1 MMTELVLVEGVSDVQ
16 LISYYLQNVYGW
28 KHENENTLKMKPL
41 DKNEHI
47 ESLSKNG
54 NQLILCGVGG
64 NGKFAYFVKQHRVND
79 MIVERDI
86 SSLIVVTDRDEASDG
101 TVKRVINNLL
111 DKISVHVGQWKRNTI
126 EDSFGQAKSIDTY
139 LLIIPANEKG
149 ALERVI
155 IDALN
160 DIPEET
166 ALIQEV
172 VQFIDSLRG
181 NLVHELN
188 QTNKANKATVGT
200 FFSVRNPKNAM
211 RSFGV
216 FISKID
222 WSKSASLKQLFSPFQ
237 YLGEE
242 KPINR
247 DFQY

>member
-1 MMTELVLVEGVSDVQ
+1 MTTELILVEGVSDAQ

-28 KHENENTLKMKPL
+28 KHKRENILGIEPL
-41 DKNEHI
+41 DEHEHI

-54 NQLILCGVGG
+54 NQVVLCGVGG
-64 NGKFAYFVKQHRVND
+64 NGKFVRFVEQHRINY
-79 MIVERDI
+79 IVIEKDI
-86 SSLIVVTDRDEASDG
+86 SSLVVVTDRDEASDA
-101 TVKRVINNLL
+101 KIKNQINAALNL
-111 DKISVHVGQWKRNTI
+111 ISVESDCWKENAI
-126 EDSFGQAKSIDTY
+126 QDSFGQAKSIYTY

-172 VQFIDSLRG
+172 SQFIDVLKAG
-181 NLVHELN
+181 LVPDLN
-188 QTNKANKATVGT
+188 QINNANKATVGT
-200 FFSVRNPKNAM
+200 FFSVRYPKKAL

-222 WSKSASLKQLFSPFQ
+222 WSKSASLNQLFLPFQ
-237 YLGEE
+237 CLGED
-242 KPINR
+242 KPLEN
-247 DFQY
+247 

>member
-1 MMTELVLVEGVSDVQ
+1 MMIELVLVEGVSDVQ

-28 KHENENTLKMKPL
+28 KHERVNILGIEPL
-41 DKNEHI
+41 DEHEHI

-64 NGKFAYFVKQHRVND
+64 NGKFAYFVERHRINN
-79 MIVERDI
+79 MLIEREI
-86 SSLIVVTDRDEASDG
+86 SSLMIVTDRDEASDAN
-101 TVKRVINNLL
+101 VRRVINNSLE
-111 DKISVHVGQWKRNTI
+111 KITIDVGQWKDNAI
-126 EDSFGQAKSIDTY
+126 EDSFGQTKNIDTY

-155 IDALN
+155 IDALK

-166 ALIQEV
+166 ELIREV
-172 VQFIDSLRG
+172 IQFVDTLKVE
-181 NLVHELN
+181 LVPGLT
-188 QTNKANKATVGT
+188 QTNKANKATVGA

-222 WSKSASLKQLFSPFQ
+222 WAKSESLKALFLPFQ
-237 YLGEE
+237 DLGED
-242 KPINR
+242 KPI
-247 DFQY
+247 QGH

>member
-1 MMTELVLVEGVSDVQ
+1 MTELVLVEGVSDVQ

-28 KHENENTLKMKPL
+28 KHENENTLKMKSL
-41 DKNEHI
+41 DEHEHI
-47 ESLSKNG
+47 ETLSKNG
-54 NQLILCGVGG
+54 KQLILCGVGG
-64 NGKFAYFVKQHRVND
+64 NGKFAYFVERHRVNSIIID
-79 MIVERDI
+79 EDI
-86 SSLIVVTDRDEASDG
+86 ASLMVVTDRDEASDAN
-101 TVKRVINNLL
+101 VRRVINSSLE
-111 DKISVHVGQWKRNTI
+111 KVSVDVGQWKKNEI
-126 EDSFGQAKSIDTY
+126 EDLYGVTKIVNTY

-155 IDALN
+155 INALN
-160 DIPEET
+160 DIPSEK

-172 VQFIDSLRG
+172 VQFIDSLKEG
-181 NLVHELN
+181 LVPELN

-222 WSKSASLKQLFSPFQ
+222 WAKSESLRQLFSPFQ

-242 KPINR
+242 KPVE
-247 DFQY
+247 D

>member
-28 KHENENTLKMKPL
+28 KHKKENILKMKPL
-41 DKNEHI
+41 DEHEHI

-64 NGKFAYFVKQHRVND
+64 NGKFAYFVEQHRVND
-79 MIVERDI
+79 MIVEKDI
-86 SSLIVVTDRDEASDG
+86 SSLMVVTDKDEASDAN
-101 TVKRVINNLL
+101 VRRVINNSLE
-111 DKISVHVGQWKRNTI
+111 KISIKVGQWKDNPI
-126 EDSFGQAKSIDTY
+126 EDSFGQTKHINTY
-139 LLIIPANEKG
+139 LLIIPAHEKG

-172 VQFIDSLRG
+172 IQFIDSLKG
-181 NLVHELN
+181 ELVPELN
-188 QTNKANKATVGT
+188 QANKANKATVGT
-200 FFSVRNPKNAM
+200 FFSVRYPKDAM
-211 RSFGV
+211 RKFGT

-222 WSKSASLKQLFSPFQ
+222 WSKSESLKDLFLPFM

-242 KPINR
+242 KS
-247 DFQY
+247 

>member
-1 MMTELVLVEGVSDVQ
+1 MMTELILVEGVSDVQ

-28 KHENENTLKMKPL
+28 KHEKENVFKMKAL
-41 DKNEHI
+41 DEHEHI

-54 NQLILCGVGG
+54 NQLILCSVGG
-64 NGKFAYFVKQHRVND
+64 NGKFANFVEQHRLND
-79 MIVERDI
+79 MIVEKDI
-86 SSLIVVTDRDEASDG
+86 SSLMVVTDRDEASDAN
-101 TVKRVINNLL
+101 VRRIINNSLE
-111 DKISVHVGQWKRNTI
+111 KISVDVGQWKDNAI
-126 EDSFGQAKSIDTY
+126 EDSFGQTKNIDTY

-172 VQFIDSLRG
+172 VQFIDCLKG
-181 NLVHELN
+181 ALLPGLN
-188 QTNKANKATVGT
+188 KTNKANKATVGT
-200 FFSVRNPKNAM
+200 FFSVRYPKNAM

-216 FISKID
+216 FVSKID
-222 WSKSASLKQLFSPFQ
+222 WSKSASLNQLFLPFQ

-242 KPINR
+242 KSIKP
-247 DFQY
+247 Q